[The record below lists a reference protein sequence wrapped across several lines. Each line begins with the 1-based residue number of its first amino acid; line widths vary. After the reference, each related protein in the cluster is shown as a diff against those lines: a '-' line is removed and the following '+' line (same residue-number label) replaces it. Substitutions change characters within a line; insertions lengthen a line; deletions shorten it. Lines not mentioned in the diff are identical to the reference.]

1 MSSRVTSRAA
11 ALACLALVVSACAG
25 GAAPASPTSS
35 QADTSNLSP
44 VTTAGAEEAPPETSS
59 PVTTDSSPTSDA
71 PSTERPAPDPDR
83 PIAPDFSLELAD
95 GSTFVLSQETRPVFM
110 VFWAEW

>member
-25 GAAPASPTSS
+25 GAAPASPTTS
-35 QADTSNLSP
+35 QADPSDLSP
-44 VTTAGAEEAPPETSS
+44 VTTVGEAPPETAS
-59 PVTTDSSPTSDA
+59 PAPTDPAPTTDASSS
-71 PSTERPAPDPDR
+71 ERPPPDPDR